1 MTHIR
6 NERANELLR
15 DTSPHIFESVTAT
28 GSSKMFDDGSE
39 AIVEHRSI
47 EFWQDINSR
56 ASVDYLRSRKDPAL
70 FPRDD
75 VLVYMASVN
84 DGSATDNDVDL
95 ATSAFQELSPP
106 SGALGGDDLSSES
119 GEGPDAVPGEPIC
132 IRSPDKKRTKSEVC
146 PLWYFKDL
154 GLREKMINRM
164 ESLMGESAELS
175 PLLRWIVKFSKILN
189 EERKWTTED
198 LMKLS
203 DQMRVELAAGLA
215 TCGYSLD
222 DTNFGNVPST
232 ETDLFVM
239 LHYAPKTS
247 RQIRGSGR
255 NGDKYDLMDYKKSG
269 CIRVIRTVAQSM
281 NREAGRAKSVTE
293 QRLWGDDDTVTFWDQ
308 VCLPSV
314 ASVHADTQS

>member
-84 DGSATDNDVDL
+84 DGSATDNDVEL
-95 ATSAFQELSPP
+95 ATSAF
-106 SGALGGDDLSSES
+106 GALGGDNLSSES
-119 GEGPDAVPGEPIC
+119 GDAGPGEPIF
-132 IRSPDKKRTKSEVC
+132 IRSPDKKRTKSQVS

-154 GLREKMINRM
+154 GLREKIINRM
-164 ESLMGESAELS
+164 ESLMGESEAELS

-203 DQMRVELAAGLA
+203 DQMRAELAEGLA
-215 TCGYSLD
+215 TCGYELD

-239 LHYAPKTS
+239 LHYSPKTS
-247 RQIRGSGR
+247 QHIRCSGR

-269 CIRVIRTVAQSM
+269 CVRVIRTVAQSM
-281 NREAGRAKSVTE
+281 NREAGRAQSVQE
-293 QRLWGDDDTVTFWDQ
+293 QRLWDDDDTVKFWDQ